1 MSQYKRKPG
10 PAKKIAILTFYW
22 ILELLPF
29 FVFWTNPALTNM
41 LNGVEKTA
49 WLLWK
54 KLQAELRW
62 PLATFPVRVTSATVF
77 WAAFFWG
84 KWTFTSA
91 GLILSP
97 YPCTF
102 FLFLFFQK
110 LLWFS
115 CCFWSPSFRRDEN
128 SILLGFY
135 YFSKTLILFLFSY
148 IKNLFYCTY
157 HFICPGKKVHQ
168 SNSKWIQTDTCP
180 HW

>member
-29 FVFWTNPALTNM
+29 FVFWTNPALTNT
-41 LNGVEKTA
+41 LYGVEKTA

-62 PLATFPVRVTSATVF
+62 PLATFPVRVTSATVC

-97 YPCTF
+97 HPCTF
-102 FLFLFFQK
+102 VLFLFFRK
-110 LLWFS
+110 F
-115 CCFWSPSFRRDEN
+115 CDFPSV
-128 SILLGFY
+128 SGVHLLGEM
-135 YFSKTLILFLFSY
+135 KTPSYVVFTSSARTTISLLI
-148 IKNLFYCTY
+148 
-157 HFICPGKKVHQ
+157 Q
-168 SNSKWIQTDTCP
+168 
-180 HW
+180 